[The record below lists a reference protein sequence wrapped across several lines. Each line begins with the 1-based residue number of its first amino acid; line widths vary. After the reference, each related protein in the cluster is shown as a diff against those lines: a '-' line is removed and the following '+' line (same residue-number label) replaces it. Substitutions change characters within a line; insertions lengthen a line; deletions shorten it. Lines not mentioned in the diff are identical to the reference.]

1 MKNSWILVLCLLA
14 FNSAHALFEAR
25 LTYGVLGSKPDLAS
39 IYNGATA
46 VPAIAPNA
54 GIGFDAIFV
63 VPVVGIGGGLRYEN
77 MGFNASSSGLEYKSQ
92 VTRTS
97 LIVNYRLI
105 DTVMYLGPIATL
117 GMSHSNNIKWTDS
130 NSGTKADFT
139 PDSASSYSLGLE
151 AGVGL
156 LGFLV
161 GAEAGYQNMKWNRV
175 KDSTGTIT
183 STPDLDMSGTYIK
196 LVLGFGI

>member
-1 MKNSWILVLCLLA
+1 MKNSWILILCLLA

-39 IYNGATA
+39 IYNGSSE
-46 VPAIAPNA
+46 VPAVAPNA
-54 GIGFDAIFV
+54 GIGFDAIFI

-77 MGFNASSSGLEYKSQ
+77 MGFNTSVGSLEYKSQ

-105 DTVMYLGPIATL
+105 NTLVYLGPIATMGL
-117 GMSHSNNIKWTDS
+117 SHSNNVKWTEGS
-130 NSGTKADFT
+130 TTANFT
-139 PDSASSYSLGLE
+139 PDSATSYSVGLE

-156 LGFLV
+156 LGFIL
-161 GAEAGYQNMKWNRV
+161 GAEAGYQNMKWTKV
-175 KDSTGTIT
+175 TDSSGTFTG
-183 STPDLDMSGTYIK
+183 TPDLDMSGSYVKVI
-196 LVLGFGI
+196 LGFGI